1 MLPPVMPQ
9 LPTHAARD
17 LDAQGFFVT
26 EPLFDAPTLQAV
38 RAEIERLW
46 HDQLR
51 LAPGTSRKHLFTQLR
66 PELQRLHRASDI
78 LATFCRHEAFTELA
92 RVLLGDDADLF
103 WNQSYV
109 KAPDPHGLTAI
120 PWHQDA
126 YYATIDARA
135 YNCWVAVT
143 RTTVENGTVLRAPL
157 PAGGSLLPHRWD
169 ETLLFFRCD
178 VDERQAV
185 PIVLEP
191 GQVFVYDGRLPHRS
205 GPNVSDEL
213 RIAYSVAFTR
223 ASARLCANGEAFGDR
238 VPIVR
243 GGLRADAI
251 LREHLAATDD
261 GDNGDADIPAHPG
274 ARLLAEIAA
283 RVPEQAA
290 RLATL
295 RSTYRDAVVSG
306 ATARAEAILG
316 QLLAM
321 VPDDEQVLGDNLRAR
336 TRTEQLLDEYHR
348 ARTTDRR
355 SARLLLQRILELEP
369 GHPLATAELAALQA
383 RGEGR

>member
-1 MLPPVMPQ
+1 MVQ

-17 LDAQGFFVT
+17 LDEQGFFVT
-26 EPLFDAPTLQAV
+26 EPLFDEPTLREV

-46 HDQLR
+46 DEQR
-51 LAPGTSRKHLFTQLR
+51 RRAPGSSRKDLFTQLR
-66 PELQRLHRASDI
+66 PELQRLHRSSDV
-78 LATFCRHEAFTELA
+78 LAAFCRHEAFTELA

-143 RTTVENGTVLRAPL
+143 RTTVANGTVLRAPL
-157 PAGGSLLPHRWD
+157 PAGGTLLPHRWD
-169 ETLLFFRCD
+169 EALLFFACD
-178 VDERQAV
+178 IDERQAV

-205 GPNVSDEL
+205 GRNVSDEL

-223 ASARLCANGEAFGDR
+223 AGARLCANGEAFGDR
-238 VPIVR
+238 VPILR
-243 GGLRADAI
+243 GGLRADVM
-251 LREHLAATDD
+251 LREHLAAARDD
-261 GDNGDADIPAHPG
+261 AHPG

-283 RVPEQAA
+283 RVPDRAGS
-290 RLATL
+290 LATL
-295 RSTYRDAVVSG
+295 LSTYHGAVQAG
-306 ATARAEAILG
+306 ASVRAEAILG
-316 QLLAM
+316 QLLAL
-321 VPDDEQVLGDNLRAR
+321 VPDDEEVLGDNLRAR

-348 ARTTDRR
+348 ARATDRR

-369 GHPLATAELAALQA
+369 GHAIATAELAALRE

>member
-1 MLPPVMPQ
+1 MVQ

-17 LDAQGFFVT
+17 LDEQGFFVT
-26 EPLFDAPTLQAV
+26 EPLFDAPTLRDV

-46 HDQLR
+46 DDQR
-51 LAPGTSRKHLFTQLR
+51 RVASGPSRKHLFTRLR
-66 PELQRLHRASDI
+66 PELQRLHRSSDV
-78 LATFCRHEAFTELA
+78 LAAFCRHEAFTELA

-143 RTTVENGTVLRAPL
+143 RTTVANGTVLRAPV
-157 PAGGSLLPHRWD
+157 PAGNSLLPHRWD
-169 ETLLFFRCD
+169 ETLLFFQCD
-178 VDERQAV
+178 IDERQAV

-205 GPNVSDEL
+205 GRNVSDEL

-223 ASARLCANGEAFGDR
+223 AGARLCANGEAFGDR
-238 VPIVR
+238 VPILR
-243 GGLRADAI
+243 GGLRGDAI
-251 LREHLAATDD
+251 LREYLAAGD
-261 GDNGDADIPAHPG
+261 GTHPG

-283 RVPEQAA
+283 RVPAKAA
-290 RLATL
+290 SLAAL
-295 RSTYRDAVVSG
+295 LSTYRDAVQAG

-316 QLLAM
+316 QLLAL
-321 VPDDEQVLGDNLRAR
+321 VPDDEQVLGDDLRAR

-348 ARTTDRR
+348 VRTSDRR
-355 SARLLLQRILELEP
+355 SARLLLQRVLELEP
-369 GHPLATAELAALQA
+369 GHPLATAELAALWA
-383 RGEGR
+383 PGEGR

>member
-1 MLPPVMPQ
+1 MVQ

-17 LDAQGFFVT
+17 LDEQGFFVT
-26 EPLFDAPTLQAV
+26 EPLFDEPTLREV

-46 HDQLR
+46 DEQR
-51 LAPGTSRKHLFTQLR
+51 RRAPGSSRKDLFTQLR
-66 PELQRLHRASDI
+66 PELQRLHRSSDV
-78 LATFCRHEAFTELA
+78 LAAFCRHEAFTELA

-143 RTTVENGTVLRAPL
+143 RTTVANGTVLRAPL
-157 PAGGSLLPHRWD
+157 PAGGTLLPHRWD
-169 ETLLFFRCD
+169 EALLFFACD
-178 VDERQAV
+178 IDERQAV

-205 GPNVSDEL
+205 GRNVSDEL

-223 ASARLCANGEAFGDR
+223 AGARLCANGEAFGDR
-238 VPIVR
+238 VPILR
-243 GGLRADAI
+243 GGLRADVM
-251 LREHLAATDD
+251 LREHLAGARDD
-261 GDNGDADIPAHPG
+261 AHPG

-283 RVPEQAA
+283 RVPDRAGS
-290 RLATL
+290 LATL
-295 RSTYRDAVVSG
+295 LATYHDAVQAG
-306 ATARAEAILG
+306 ASARAEAILG
-316 QLLAM
+316 QLLAL
-321 VPDDEQVLGDNLRAR
+321 VPDDEEVLGDNLRAR

-348 ARTTDRR
+348 ARATDRR

-369 GHPLATAELAALQA
+369 GHAIATAELAALRE

>member
-1 MLPPVMPQ
+1 MVQ

-17 LDAQGFFVT
+17 LDEQGFFVT
-26 EPLFDAPTLQAV
+26 DPLFDEATLREV

-46 HDQLR
+46 DEQR
-51 LAPGTSRKHLFTQLR
+51 RQGSGTSRKQLFTRLR
-66 PELQRLHRASDI
+66 PELQRLHRASDV
-78 LATFCRHEAFTELA
+78 LAAFCRHEAFTGLA

-143 RTTVENGTVLRAPL
+143 RTTVENGTVVRAPL

-169 ETLLFFRCD
+169 EALLFFACEI
-178 VDERQAV
+178 DERQAV
-185 PIVLEP
+185 PVVLEP

-205 GPNVSDEL
+205 GRNVSDEV

-223 ASARLCANGEAFGDR
+223 AGARLCANGEAFGDR

-243 GGLRADAI
+243 GGLRAD
-251 LREHLAATDD
+251 LVLGEYLMVAADD
-261 GDNGDADIPAHPG
+261 AHPG

-283 RVPEQAA
+283 RVPDGA
-290 RLATL
+290 RSLATL
-295 RSTYRDAVVSG
+295 CSAYRDAMQSG
-306 ATARAEAILG
+306 ATARAGAILG
-316 QLLAM
+316 QMLAL
-321 VPDDEQVLGDNLRAR
+321 VPDDEQVRGDNLRAR
-336 TRTEQLLDEYHR
+336 TRTEQLMDEYHR
-348 ARTTDRR
+348 ARGSERR

-369 GHPLATAELAALQA
+369 GHALATAELAALRA
-383 RGEGR
+383 RGEGNASA